1 MWKIN
6 IVSAA
11 WVHDSIK
18 EQYCLPEKKYAFSD
32 NQTSTPTSTDS
43 RIVHKTK
50 GGSNGGLAPLSD
62 IDVSVINKSDAS
74 LLVNNQKKESNGKSV
89 KCINDTENEKT
100 QLSTTMNNTTIVT
113 GGFSN
118 AFQINSKPAA
128 SSTTASNSNNKSLTS
143 NFGEILKELNSIGKM
158 NRDLFDGTGIYC
170 ENFDAD
176 INEKLKKLVNLGGGI
191 RFDEYNSDVTHVIAN
206 QANEKQCKL
215 YIEQNPEVNILK
227 IDWFVKSC
235 KENQL
240 AECKSYCVF
249 KNALNSVKTPKK
261 RTRPEKPT
269 TSMNASASS
278 DLLTDCLSQ
287 YMKEDTSQ
295 IRPPPPPVPRFE
307 EKIQI
312 KTPNFMDADK
322 TASPSSFTA
331 TKSSNDKKPQ
341 QKPQSL
347 PRYEHKNKIEGV
359 FSNKR
364 FQIWGF
370 DDIEIKG
377 LESALLAKGADIVMN
392 PSEYA
397 DFTLYPATIPE
408 AISENNSVTV
418 YWMVSIFNF
427 CLFIY
432 LFKSIS
438 FLRNLN

>member
-6 IVSAA
+6 IVSSA

-32 NQTSTPTSTDS
+32 NQTSTPTSNDS

-50 GGSNGGLAPLSD
+50 GAGAGYSGSGGSGGNVPSLSD

-74 LLVNNQKKESNGKSV
+74 LLYNQKKEGNKSV
-89 KCINDTENEKT
+89 KCINDTEHEKT

-113 GGFSN
+113 GFSN
-118 AFQINSKPAA
+118 AFQTNTKTVQPLAPTP
-128 SSTTASNSNNKSLTS
+128 TTLSNTKTFANNYSD
-143 NFGEILKELNSIGKM
+143 ILKELNTIGKM

-170 ENFDAD
+170 ENFDVD

-206 QANEKQCKL
+206 QVNDKQCKI
-215 YIEQNPEVNILK
+215 YIEQNPEVNIVK

-240 AECKSYCVF
+240 AECKTYCVF

-269 TSMNASASS
+269 TSVNANASS
-278 DLLTDCLSQ
+278 DLLSDCLSQ
-287 YMKEDTSQ
+287 YMKEDSSVTSN
-295 IRPPPPPVPRFE
+295 IRPQLPLAPRFD

-312 KTPNFMDADK
+312 KMRSFNDADK
-322 TASPSSFTA
+322 TASPSSF
-331 TKSSNDKKPQ
+331 KQ
-341 QKPQSL
+341 QQQQQYHQPMPK
-347 PRYEHKNKIEGV
+347 YEHKNKIEGV

-364 FQIWGF
+364 FHIWGF
-370 DDIEIKG
+370 DEIEIKG
-377 LESALLAKGADIVMN
+377 LESVLLARGADIVMN
-392 PSEYA
+392 PEDYS

-408 AISENNSVTV
+408 AITENNSVTV
-418 YWMVSIFNF
+418 YWMVNNL
-427 CLFIY
+427 LFIHQ
-432 LFKSIS
+432 SIT
-438 FLRNLN
+438 FNYKT